1 MSANTNVMGHLPQG
15 AEWVRST
22 AAEAS
27 RVLKA
32 GPGVLLALF
41 GYSAKASNQ
50 FIQLHNSTAVPADT
64 AVPYV
69 SWKAAAGD
77 NFFIYI
83 PVGGIPFD
91 TGISV
96 CNSSTVAT
104 KTIGSADCQFYA
116 LVAPLR

>member
-32 GPGVLLALF
+32 GKGVLLALY
-41 GYSAKASNQ
+41 GHSTAASAQ
-50 FIQLHNSTAVPADT
+50 YIQLHNTTSVPADT

-69 SWKAAAGD
+69 SWKVAAGD
-77 NFFIYI
+77 NFYIYV

-104 KTIGSADCQFYA
+104 KNIGSADCVFYA